1 MKSTHV
7 LSFLLVTST
16 VAKAMEN
23 NQLVNYR
30 AIHQSLRDDY
40 KNYAINRLK
49 EYKKSDSIDMNELIE
64 VGNTMT
70 KSKDV
75 IQQLLHWDIKDED
88 QNCFM
93 HIATKKS
100 DVPLVE
106 WLFLQGDKNFVYVNA
121 DQEYPLDICIKQLL
135 PTVIDSGTKSRQIF
149 NLMVPHIAKLSKY
162 DKFKQLCLKK
172 IIALQLKHKRC
183 NSNFAIDKELL
194 QSLVPQALLA
204 QQPSVLSL
212 IYKETIDETDG
223 STLSH
228 ILVEQENPDELYE
241 LAKADQIS
249 WLKNKNGF
257 NSFDIAAER
266 FREAIQDIALVGANA
281 ESITKRGCC
290 LYILMHY
297 LRNAEIKK
305 YDSKQGLFYGDL
317 SVQDFGNC
325 CEKHV
330 LK

>member
-7 LSFLLVTST
+7 VSLFLVIST
-16 VAKAMEN
+16 AIHAMEN
-23 NQLVNYR
+23 NQLVDYK
-30 AIHQSLRDDY
+30 AIHQLLRDDY

-49 EYKKSDSIDMNELIE
+49 EYKKSDSLDMNQLIE
-64 VGNTMT
+64 VGNIMT

-88 QNCFM
+88 KNCFI

-106 WLFLQGDKNFVYVNA
+106 WLLMQGDKNCVYVNA

-149 NLMVPHIAKLSKY
+149 DLMVPHIAKLSEY
-162 DKFKQLCLKK
+162 DEFKQLCLKK
-172 IIALQLKHKRC
+172 IIALHLKHKRC

-194 QSLVPQALLA
+194 QSLVPKTLLE
-204 QQPSVLSL
+204 QQPPILSI

-249 WLKNKNGF
+249 WLKNNNGLT
-257 NSFDIAAER
+257 SFDIAAAR

-297 LRNAEIKK
+297 LRNAEIKNGTI
-305 YDSKQGLFYGDL
+305 D
-317 SVQDFGNC
+317 VQNLGHC
-325 CEKHV
+325 CTKHV
-330 LK
+330 LQ

>member
-1 MKSTHV
+1 MKNTHV
-7 LSFLLVTST
+7 LSLLLVTSAT
-16 VAKAMEN
+16 IHAMEN
-23 NQLVNYR
+23 NQLVDYR
-30 AIHQSLRDDY
+30 AIHQQLRDDY

-49 EYKKSDSIDMNELIE
+49 EYKKSDSIDMNQLIE
-64 VGNTMT
+64 VGNLMT

-75 IQQLLHWDIKDED
+75 TEQLLHWDIKDED
-88 QNCFM
+88 KNCFM

-100 DVPLVE
+100 DVPLIE
-106 WLFLQGDKNFVYVNA
+106 WLCVQGDKNCVYVNA

-135 PTVIDSGTKSRQIF
+135 PTVIDSGAKSRQIF
-149 NLMVPHIAKLSKY
+149 DLMVPHIAKLSEY
-162 DKFKQLCLKK
+162 GEFKQLCLKK

-194 QSLVPQALLA
+194 QLLASQTLLA
-204 QQPSVLSL
+204 QQPSVLSI

-249 WLKNKNGF
+249 WLKNNNGL
-257 NSFDIAAER
+257 NSFDIAAAR
-266 FREAIQDIALVGANA
+266 FREAIQDITLVGTNS

-297 LRNAEIKK
+297 LRNAEIKNGAANI
-305 YDSKQGLFYGDL
+305 QDL
-317 SVQDFGNC
+317 GNC